1 MAEPDRSDAAP
12 PGAPVGLAGSTWPE
26 VAAGNRTVLLL
37 PLGSTEQH
45 GPHLPLSTDT
55 VVATELASW
64 VHRRIPEVGLAP
76 ALPYG
81 ASGEHAHFPGTLS
94 IGTPALAQLL
104 IEFVRHAAGDWRHV
118 LVVNGHG
125 GNADALAQAVT
136 LSRYEGRSLQVFHAA
151 SGGPR
156 ADPHAGY
163 RETSLMLHLAPDTVR
178 RGRAAPGATADLA
191 ALLPQL
197 AAGGVRAVSPNGV
210 LGDPTGASAREGA
223 TIFDGMAA
231 RLLDRVR
238 ALLAAN

>member
-1 MAEPDRSDAAP
+1 MPTVSEP
-12 PGAPVGLAGSTWPE
+12 GLAAATWPE
-26 VAAGNRTVLLL
+26 VAAAPRRVLLL
-37 PLGSTEQH
+37 PVGSTEQH

-55 VVATELASW
+55 VVAAELAAW
-64 VHRRIPEVGLAP
+64 VHRRLPEVGLAP

-125 GNADALAQAVT
+125 GNADALAQAVALT
-136 LSRYEGRSLQVFHAA
+136 RYEGRSLHVFHAA

-156 ADPHAGY
+156 ADPHAGH

-178 RGRAAPGATADLA
+178 LDRAAPGATADLTE
-191 ALLPQL
+191 LLPRL
-197 AAGGVRAVSPNGV
+197 ATGGVRAVSANGV

-223 TIFDGMAA
+223 SIFDGMAA
-231 RLLDRVR
+231 RLVDRVR
-238 ALLAAN
+238 TLLAAE